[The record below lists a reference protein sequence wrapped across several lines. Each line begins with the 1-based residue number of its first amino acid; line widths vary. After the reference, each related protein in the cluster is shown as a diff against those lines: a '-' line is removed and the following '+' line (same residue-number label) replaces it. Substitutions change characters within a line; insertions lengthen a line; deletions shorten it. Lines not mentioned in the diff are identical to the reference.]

1 MVHEPPPVYC
11 TRCHLPFC
19 PDSCIRS
26 SFASCIQASTLFSLL
41 LPLLLLRT
49 SAHHLSE
56 MMTRKHA
63 ATETCFC
70 CIRNSQSNCGWWIHG
85 RLKNKRDRS
94 GGRDRGIMWH
104 WERID
109 SVRHEVKKGTA
120 AGRQPA
126 SVRHAMLS
134 TYCFKLHSQSIVTF
148 HFIFH
153 LFHFTPSHA
162 NSKNTQRHQQRHSLK
177 IKFLL
182 SCVPCVFFLFLCNS
196 PVLCFLMFAMF
207 DAAAVLYNSVPP
219 PNNKPRDR
227 CPVQCTAEWD
237 ELWAQSI
244 STRSLLYSSSSFC
257 SQYTHS
263 RTFQPTCTPQSK
275 RSMLFGDEFA
285 PCFGF
290 KRGVAGDAVASVLGG
305 AGAGGY

>member
-1 MVHEPPPVYC
+1 MALGKNRFGTARSKEGNC
-11 TRCHLPFC
+11 SRQAASIRQTRNALHRLLQVAFPIHSHIPF
-19 PDSCIRS
+19 
-26 SFASCIQASTLFSLL
+26 
-41 LPLLLLRT
+41 
-49 SAHHLSE
+49 HLSL
-56 MMTRKHA
+56 
-63 ATETCFC
+63 
-70 CIRNSQSNCGWWIHG
+70 IPLI
-85 RLKNKRDRS
+85 
-94 GGRDRGIMWH
+94 
-104 WERID
+104 
-109 SVRHEVKKGTA
+109 
-120 AGRQPA
+120 
-126 SVRHAMLS
+126 
-134 TYCFKLHSQSIVTF
+134 
-148 HFIFH
+148 
-153 LFHFTPSHA
+153 TPSHA

-290 KRGVAGDAVASVLGG
+290 KRGVAGDAVASILGG